1 MSVTITPAVR
11 KKILDAAMAAERD
24 PSVCLTVAMLAEHAG
39 MSDKHFQRC
48 FLAVLGESPKSYV
61 RRLRLQIAAYLL
73 KWSDASIVHLADGAG
88 FETHAGFTKA
98 FSKLYGMS
106 PLQFRKAT
114 DLTPFLEFPRE
125 HPEAHHLQ
133 AAQSTQLAVRIQEV
147 PDQRLAVM
155 RSIGP
160 TSKMATIWL
169 KMIDWAKRR
178 DLLHQ
183 EAVFLGI
190 HNDYWDT
197 LAESKYRYDAAIV
210 VPEDFEFDDEVNT
223 VLLPGGPVAMT
234 EFEGS
239 VVEADRT
246 WGRFADQWLPVSGY
260 QFRMNLAYDCYPVGV
275 VTAGRV
281 KQVLMS
287 IRGYSATLCL
297 PVIKKQPQ
305 ISRSRRSRKQFVLR

>member
-1 MSVTITPAVR
+1 MSITITPAVR
-11 KKILDAAMAAERD
+11 KKILGAAMAAERD
-24 PSVCLTVAMLAEHAG
+24 PSACLTVAMLAEHAG

-73 KWSDASIVHLADGAG
+73 KWSDASIVHLALGAG

-114 DLTPFLEFPRE
+114 DLTPYLEFPRE
-125 HPEAHHLQ
+125 HPEAFDLE

-169 KMIDWAKRR
+169 KMLDWAKRR
-178 DLLHQ
+178 GLFNQ
-183 EAVFLGI
+183 ESIFLGI

-197 LAESKYRYDAAIV
+197 FAEGKYRYDAAIV
-210 VPEDFEFDDEVNT
+210 VPEDFEVDDEVNT
-223 VLLPGGPVAMT
+223 MRLPGGPVAMT
-234 EFEGS
+234 EFQGS
-239 VVEADRT
+239 VAEADRT
-246 WGRFADQWLPVSGY
+246 WGRFTDQWLPVSGY
-260 QFRMNLAYDCYPVGV
+260 RFRLSLAYDRYPASV

-281 KQVLMS
+281 KQIVLA
-287 IRGYSATLCL
+287 IKGYDATLCI
-297 PVIKKQPQ
+297 PVVQ
-305 ISRSRRSRKQFVLR
+305 

>member
-11 KKILDAAMAAERD
+11 KKILDAALAAERD
-24 PSVCLTVAMLAEHAG
+24 PSAHLTIAMLAEHAG

-48 FLAVLGESPKSYV
+48 FLAVLGESPKSYI

-73 KWSDASIVHLADGAG
+73 KWSDASIVQLAIGAG

-98 FSKLYGMS
+98 FSKLYGVS

-125 HPEAHHLQ
+125 HPEAFDLE

-155 RSIGP
+155 RTIGP

-178 DLLHQ
+178 GLLNQ
-183 EAVFLGI
+183 TSIFLGI

-197 LAESKYRYDAAIV
+197 LAEDKYRYDAAIV
-210 VPEDFEFDDEVNT
+210 VPEDFEIDDEVNS
-223 VLLPGGPVAMT
+223 VLLPGGLVAMT
-234 EFEGS
+234 EFQGS
-239 VVEADRT
+239 VSEADRT
-246 WGRFADQWLPVSGY
+246 WSRFTDQWLPVSGY
-260 QFRMNLAYDCYPVGV
+260 QFRLSLAYDRYPPEV
-275 VTAGRV
+275 VAAGRV
-281 KQVLMS
+281 RQILLA
-287 IRGYSATLCL
+287 IQGYPATLCL
-297 PVIKKQPQ
+297 PVTSLPIMK
-305 ISRSRRSRKQFVLR
+305 

>member
-1 MSVTITPAVR
+1 MPPTITPAVR
-11 KKILDAAMAAERD
+11 KKILDAALAAERD
-24 PSVCLTVAMLAEHAG
+24 SSVCLTVALLAEHAG

-73 KWSDASIVHLADGAG
+73 KWSDASISDLAFGAG

-106 PLQFRKAT
+106 PLPFRKAT
-114 DLTPFLEFPRE
+114 DLTPFLEFPRKD
-125 HPEAHHLQ
+125 PKDFNLEA
-133 AAQSTQLAVRIQEV
+133 ARSTQLAVRMKNV

-155 RSIGP
+155 RYIGS

-169 KMIDWAKRR
+169 KMTDWVKRR
-178 DLLHQ
+178 GLLNQ
-183 EAVFLGI
+183 DTIFLGL

-197 LAESKYRYDAAIV
+197 FAEGKYRYDAAIV

-223 VLLPGGPVAMT
+223 VRLPGGLVAMT
-234 EFEGS
+234 EFQGS
-239 VVEADRT
+239 VAEADRT
-246 WGRFADQWLPVSGY
+246 WGRFTDQWLPASGY
-260 QFRMNLAYDCYPVGV
+260 QFRLRLAYDCYPAEV

-281 KQVLMS
+281 KQVLMA

-297 PVIKKQPQ
+297 PVASLPIMK
-305 ISRSRRSRKQFVLR
+305 

>member
-1 MSVTITPAVR
+1 MPTTVTPAVR
-11 KKILDAAMAAERD
+11 KKILGAAMVAERD
-24 PSVCLTVAMLAEHAG
+24 PSAGLTVAMLAEHAG

-48 FLAVLGESPKSYV
+48 FVAVLGESPKNYV

-73 KWSDASIVHLADGAG
+73 KWSDASIVQLAVEAG

-125 HPEAHHLQ
+125 HPEASQLE
-133 AAQSTQLAVRIQEV
+133 AAQSTQLAVCIQEV

-160 TSKMATIWL
+160 TSKMATVWL
-169 KMIDWAKRR
+169 KMIAWAKRR
-178 DLLHQ
+178 GLLSQ
-183 EAVFLGI
+183 ESIFLGI

-197 LAESKYRYDAAIV
+197 LAEDKYRYDAAIV
-210 VPEDFEFDDEVNT
+210 VPEGFELDDEVNT
-223 VLLPGGPVAMT
+223 VLLPGGHVAMT
-234 EFEGS
+234 QFEGS
-239 VVEADRT
+239 VAEADRT
-246 WGRFADQWLPVSGY
+246 WSRFTDQWLPVSGY
-260 QFRMNLAYDCYPVGV
+260 QFRLGLAYDRYPASV

-281 KQVLMS
+281 KQIVLAVK
-287 IRGYSATLCL
+287 GYNATLCI
-297 PVIKKQPQ
+297 PVMK
-305 ISRSRRSRKQFVLR
+305 